1 MGTQSEQQRAEEE
14 WEAAEAAL
22 KAAQNLPGGAER
34 YQALKHAGQLRY
46 NADKQRREIEQR
58 KDAKSN

>member
-1 MGTQSEQQRAEEE
+1 MGIQSEQQRAEEE

-22 KAAQNLPGGAER
+22 KAAQKLPGGAER

-46 NADKQRREIEQR
+46 NADKRRRETEQR
-58 KDAKSN
+58 NDAKSN